1 MSFTAE
7 DVKKLREKTGVGMMV
22 CKEALTASK
31 GNMDEAVEYLRKKG
45 LAMAE
50 KKAGRA
56 TADGL
61 IEIATAP
68 DGKSAVMIEVNCE
81 TDFVAKT
88 EQFKEL
94 SKSLSQ
100 WALRQPKE
108 SMTAAD
114 LAPEQVEQIK
124 QTIVKVG
131 ENVQFKR
138 GEKIQS
144 QAGLVEGYLHLGSK
158 LGVLV
163 ELDGGNSPEIKAL
176 ARDLAMQVAA
186 SSPQW
191 LSRKQVPAEVLEK
204 EKAIYQEQVRGAG
217 KPENVV
223 EKIVTGKI
231 EKFHSEVCLL
241 EQAYVKDP
249 QKNVEAMVRETAAKA
264 GATLEVK
271 RFVRFRLGE

>member
-7 DVKKLREKTGVGMMV
+7 DVKKLREKTGAGMMV
-22 CKEALTASK
+22 CKEALTSSK
-31 GNMDEAVEYLRKKG
+31 GNVEEAVEYLRKKG
-45 LAMAE
+45 LAMAD

-61 IEIATAP
+61 IGIEISP
-68 DGKSAVMIEVNCE
+68 DGKSAVMIEINCE

-94 SKSLSQ
+94 VKGLAQ
-100 WALRQPKE
+100 WALGQNKE
-108 SMTAAD
+108 SLTAAD
-114 LAPEQVEQIK
+114 LAPEQMEQVK
-124 QTIVKVG
+124 QTIAKLG
-131 ENVQFKR
+131 ENCQFKR
-138 GEKIQS
+138 GEKIHSQS
-144 QAGLVEGYLHLGSK
+144 GLVEGYLHLGSK

-163 ELDGGNSPEIKAL
+163 ELDGGNSPEIKTL

-191 LSRKQVPAEVLEK
+191 LSRQQVPAEVLEK
-204 EKAIYQEQVRGAG
+204 EKSIYQEQVRGAG

-231 EKFHSEVCLL
+231 EKFYSEVCLV

-249 QKNVEAMVRETAAKA
+249 QKTVEAMVKETAAKS
-264 GATLEVK
+264 GAALEVK

>member
-22 CKEALTASK
+22 CKEALTSSN
-31 GNMDEAVEYLRKKG
+31 GNVEEAVEYLRKKG

-61 IEIATAP
+61 IGIEIAP

-88 EQFKEL
+88 EQFKEMV
-94 SKSLSQ
+94 KSLSQ
-100 WALRQPKE
+100 WALQQNKE
-108 SMTAAD
+108 SMIAAD
-114 LAPEQVEQIK
+114 LAPELVEQVK
-124 QTIVKVG
+124 QTIAKVG
-131 ENVQFKR
+131 ENCQFKR

-144 QAGLVEGYLHLGSK
+144 QSGLVEGYLHLGSK

-191 LSRKQVPAEVLEK
+191 LSRQQVPAEMLDK

-231 EKFHSEVCLL
+231 EKFYSEVCLL

-249 QKNVEAMVRETAAKA
+249 QKSVEAMVRETAAKA
-264 GATLEVK
+264 GAALEVK

>member
-1 MSFTAE
+1 MSVTAE
-7 DVKKLREKTGVGMMV
+7 DVKKLREKTGAGMMI

-45 LAMAE
+45 LAMAD
-50 KKAGRA
+50 KKAGRT

-61 IEIATAP
+61 VEIAVAP

-88 EQFKEL
+88 EQFREL
-94 SKSLSQ
+94 VKNLSQ
-100 WALRQPKE
+100 WALAQSKP
-108 SMTAAD
+108 SLVSAD
-114 LAPEQVEQIK
+114 LSPEQVEQVK
-124 QTIVKVG
+124 QTIAKVG

-138 GEKIQS
+138 SEKIQS
-144 QAGLVEGYLHLGSK
+144 QSGLVEGYLHLGSK

-186 SSPQW
+186 ASPQF
-191 LSRKQVPAEVLEK
+191 LSRKQIPAEVLDK

-231 EKFHSEVCLL
+231 EKFYSEVCLL

-249 QKNVEAMVRETAAKA
+249 QKSVETMVKETAAKA
-264 GATLEVK
+264 GIALEVK

>member
-7 DVKKLREKTGVGMMV
+7 DVKKLREKTGAGMMV
-22 CKEALTASK
+22 CKEALTSSK
-31 GNMDEAVEYLRKKG
+31 GNVDEAVEYLRKKG

-61 IEIATAP
+61 IEIAAAP
-68 DGKSAVMIEVNCE
+68 DGRTAVMVEVNCE

-88 EQFKEL
+88 EQFREL
-94 SKSLSQ
+94 AKGLAQ
-100 WALRQPKE
+100 WALAQDKA
-108 SMTAAD
+108 SLTAAD
-114 LAPEQVEQIK
+114 LAPEQVELVK
-124 QTIVKVG
+124 QTIAKVG

-163 ELDGGNSPEIKAL
+163 ELGGGNTPEIKAL

-186 SSPQW
+186 ASPQF
-191 LSRKQVPAEVLEK
+191 LSRQQVPAEVLEK

-231 EKFHSEVCLL
+231 EKFYSEVCLL

-249 QKNVEAMVRETAAKA
+249 QKSVEAMIKETAAKT
-264 GATLEVK
+264 GASLEAK
-271 RFVRFRLGE
+271 RFIRFRLGE

>member
-22 CKEALTASK
+22 CKEALTSAN
-31 GNMDEAVEYLRKKG
+31 GNVDEAVEYLRKKG
-45 LAMAE
+45 LAMAD
-50 KKAGRA
+50 KKAGRT

-61 IEIATAP
+61 IGIEIAP
-68 DGKSAVMIEVNCE
+68 DGKTAVMIEVNCE

-88 EQFKEL
+88 EQFKEMVKGL
-94 SKSLSQ
+94 GQ
-100 WALRQPKE
+100 WALGQNKG
-108 SMTAAD
+108 SLTAAD
-114 LAPEQVEQIK
+114 LAPEQLEQVK
-124 QTIVKVG
+124 LTVAKVG
-131 ENVQFKR
+131 ENCQFKR

-144 QAGLVEGYLHLGSK
+144 QSGLVEGYLHLGSK

-163 ELDGGNSPEIKAL
+163 ELEGGNSPEIKSL

-204 EKAIYQEQVRGAG
+204 EKSIYQEQVRGAG

-231 EKFHSEVCLL
+231 EKFYSEFCLV

-249 QKNVEAMVRETAAKA
+249 QKSVEAVVKETAAKS
-264 GATLEVK
+264 GAALEVK
-271 RFVRFRLGE
+271 RFIRFRLGE

>member
-7 DVKKLREKTGVGMMV
+7 DVKKLREKTGAGMMV
-22 CKEALTASK
+22 CKEALTSSK
-31 GNMDEAVEYLRKKG
+31 GNVDEAVEYLRKKG

-61 IEIATAP
+61 IGIEVAP
-68 DGKSAVMIEVNCE
+68 DGKTAVMIEVNCE

-88 EQFKEL
+88 EPFKEMV
-94 SKSLSQ
+94 KNLSQ
-100 WALRQPKE
+100 WALGQGK
-108 SMTAAD
+108 STLTADD
-114 LAPEQVEQIK
+114 LAPEQLEQIK
-124 QTIVKVG
+124 LTIAKVG
-131 ENVQFKR
+131 ENCQFKR

-144 QAGLVEGYLHLGSK
+144 RSGLVEGYLHLGSK

-163 ELDGGNSPEIKAL
+163 ELDGGNTPEIKTL

-191 LSRKQVPAEVLEK
+191 LSRQQVPAEVLEK

-223 EKIVTGKI
+223 EKIVNGKI
-231 EKFHSEVCLL
+231 EKFYSEVCLV

-249 QKNVEAMVRETAAKA
+249 QKSVETTVRETAAKA
-264 GATLEVK
+264 GVTLEVK

>member
-7 DVKKLREKTGVGMMV
+7 DVKKLREKTGAGMMV
-22 CKEALTASK
+22 CKEALTSSK
-31 GNMDEAVEYLRKKG
+31 GNVDEAVEYLRKKG

-61 IEIATAP
+61 IGIEVAP
-68 DGKSAVMIEVNCE
+68 DGKTAVMIEVNCE

-88 EQFKEL
+88 EPFKEMV
-94 SKSLSQ
+94 KNLSQ
-100 WALRQPKE
+100 WALGQGK
-108 SMTAAD
+108 STLTADD
-114 LAPEQVEQIK
+114 LAPEQLEQIK
-124 QTIVKVG
+124 LTIAKVG
-131 ENVQFKR
+131 ENCQFKR

-144 QAGLVEGYLHLGSK
+144 RSGLVEGYLHLGSK

-163 ELDGGNSPEIKAL
+163 ELDGGNTPEIKTL

-191 LSRKQVPAEVLEK
+191 LSRQQVPAEVLEK

-223 EKIVTGKI
+223 EKIVNGKI
-231 EKFHSEVCLL
+231 EKFYSEVCLV

-249 QKNVEAMVRETAAKA
+249 QKSVEATVRETAAKA
-264 GATLEVK
+264 GVTLEVK

>member
-22 CKEALTASK
+22 CKEALTSSK
-31 GNMDEAVEYLRKKG
+31 GNVEEAVEYLRKKG

-50 KKAGRA
+50 KKSGRA

-61 IEIATAP
+61 IGVEIAP
-68 DGKSAVMIEVNCE
+68 DGKTAVMIEVNCE

-94 SKSLSQ
+94 VKKLSQ
-100 WALRQPKE
+100 WALAQGKG
-108 SMTAAD
+108 STTAAD
-114 LAPEQVEQIK
+114 LSPELVEQVK
-124 QTIVKVG
+124 QTIAKLG
-131 ENVQFKR
+131 ENLQYKR

-144 QAGLVEGYLHLGSK
+144 QTGLVEGYLHLGSK

-163 ELDGGNSPEIKAL
+163 ALDGGNSPEIKAL
-176 ARDLAMQVAA
+176 GRDLAMQVAA

-191 LSRKQVPAEVLEK
+191 LSRKQVPAEVIDK

-231 EKFHSEVCLL
+231 EKFYSEVCLL

-249 QKNVEAMVRETAAKA
+249 QKSVEAIVRETAAKA
-264 GATLEVK
+264 GATLEVN
-271 RFVRFRLGE
+271 RFIRFRLGE